1 MKSPAHFP
9 DLKGKTIFV
18 KSSEFP
24 LTSRGLRSEL
34 HIKKPISKTTQ

>member
-1 MKSPAHFP
+1 MKSPALFP

-34 HIKKPISKTTQ
+34 HIKKPVSKTTQ